1 MGNKIIAAERL
12 QRMKE
17 YIAVQKYVTINELV
31 ETFTISSA
39 TVRRYLK
46 QLEKDGEIQC
56 VHGGA
61 KLVAPNKLDSNV
73 YENLYNIKIKQ
84 NAEEKKRIAKVAA
97 DLVLPGNGVFLDSS
111 STVFDLGEY
120 LVHKENISFCTNDV
134 LIAAFLNMHVD
145 KTVMMIG
152 GKLRCGYNTVFGYW
166 AENMIKEL
174 RVDIAFIGV
183 DAIDSFGNIMIT
195 SAEELC
201 LKRAAMQGA
210 DRAYVLCDHT
220 KINKTALVT
229 VCNIQEIAGV
239 ITGREICDEIPDI
252 EDYFKTEVIL
262 A

>member
-1 MGNKIIAAERL
+1 MGNKITAAERL

-31 ETFTISSA
+31 QTFTISSA
-39 TVRRYLK
+39 TVRRCLK

-61 KLVAPNKLDSNV
+61 KFAAPNKLDSNV

-97 DLVLPGNGVFLDSS
+97 DLVLPGNGVYLDSS

-134 LIAAFLNMHVD
+134 LIASFLNMHVD

-183 DAIDSFGNIMIT
+183 DAIDSSGNIMIT

-229 VCNIQEIAGV
+229 VCNVQEITGV

-252 EDYFKTEVIL
+252 KDYLQTEVIL